1 MPKERVARQQ
11 QILEALASELET
23 NSSQRITTARL
34 ARVVG
39 VSEAALYRHFPS
51 KAKMFEALIEF
62 AEESIF
68 GRYGVILSEE
78 RDGIARCEKM
88 LTLLLAFSERNPGIT
103 RILLGDALVGENSR
117 LQDRVRQFFNRLE
130 TQIKQVLREE
140 EQRRS
145 EAFKPPVSV
154 IANLLLAVV
163 EGRMTQF
170 ARSLFAQTP
179 TTGWVQQWNVLALAL
194 FEPCTPRD
202 APGTQT

>member
-23 NSSQRITTARL
+23 NCSQRITTARL

-68 GRYGVILSEE
+68 GRYGVILAEE
-78 RDGIARCEKM
+78 LDGIARCEQM

-103 RILLGDALVGENSR
+103 RILLGDALVGENKR

-145 EAFKPPVSV
+145 TAFRPPISV

-170 ARSLFAQTP
+170 ARSLFAQAP

-194 FEPCTPRD
+194 FERCAPGD
-202 APGTQT
+202 APGAQT